1 MKRTQIKIVP
11 EYFDRYINLTEDVDL
26 FEAFN
31 NSLNQL
37 KKLNVKKINA
47 VGFRT
52 YQPGKWTINEIIQH
66 ITDIERLLIAG
77 TLRFARGEENY
88 IIAFNEEEIARQ
100 SKANNKSINLIIE
113 ELISV
118 RKSTISLYKTFDKL
132 DFQKSGINW
141 KHRIT
146 IEAMG
151 FNIIG
156 HQIHHIN
163 FINDN
168 YFSLLEK

>member
-113 ELISV
+113 L
-118 RKSTISLYKTFDKL
+118 
-132 DFQKSGINW
+132 
-141 KHRIT
+141 
-146 IEAMG
+146 
-151 FNIIG
+151 
-156 HQIHHIN
+156 
-163 FINDN
+163 
-168 YFSLLEK
+168 